1 MKNKYRTY
9 IITFITCIGILAGT
23 MLYTMLSSPDNDTVI
38 KVGFIYVG
46 DASTGYTSNFIEAQ
60 NELEKVYPGRVEAI
74 AMYNVAEGTEGE
86 YLQQLVD
93 AGCSIIFSTSYN
105 FGVVTKEFAQR
116 YPDIEFCMA
125 TCDNANKEPVL
136 DNYHTFMGAIYEG
149 KYASGVAAG
158 MKLAELIDNGAITA
172 DEAKIGYVGA
182 YPYAEV
188 ISGYTA
194 FLLGVRSVVPDAVM
208 TVKYTYKW
216 NDYLLEK
223 KYAAQLID
231 EGCVIISQHSDTVG
245 PAIACEET
253 DAKIPVYLIS
263 YNQSMADIAPTTY
276 ITGCKINW
284 KPYVTAAVG
293 AVLEGHDIEKTV
305 KGNVN
310 GNDIGAGFDEDWVEM
325 LKLNEVIA
333 AEGTREKLDEVIQ
346 KFKRG
351 EIDVF
356 RGDYTG
362 VNVQNPDDI
371 YDLSDGYKEN
381 LNGSAPTFNYILT
394 DIITIEE

>member
-1 MKNKYRTY
+1 MKKTY
-9 IITFITCIGILAGT
+9 LITFFTCICVLAFT
-23 MLYTMLSSPDNDTVI
+23 VLWTAVFKKHDDTVI

-46 DASTGYTSNFIEAQ
+46 DASTGYTGNFIDAQ
-60 NELEKVYPGRVEAI
+60 NELEKLYPDRVRVI
-74 AMYNVAEGTEGE
+74 AMYNVAEGTEDE
-86 YLQQLVD
+86 YLQKLVD
-93 AGCSIIFSTSYN
+93 EGCSIIFSTSYN
-105 FGVVTKEFAQR
+105 YGVTTKEFAGR

-125 TCDNANKEPVL
+125 TCDNANEEPYL
-136 DNYHTFMGAIYEG
+136 ENYHTFMGAIYEG
-149 KYASGVAAG
+149 KYVAGVAAG
-158 MKLAELIDNGAITA
+158 LKLAELIADGTITA
-172 DEAKIGYVGA
+172 EEAKIGYVAA

-223 KYAAQLID
+223 KYAAQLIN

-253 DAKIPVYLIS
+253 DADIPVYLIS

-284 KPYVTAAVG
+284 EPYVTAAVG
-293 AVLEGHDIEKTV
+293 AVLEGRDIEKTV

-333 AEGTREKLDEVIQ
+333 AEGTGEKLDEVIG
-346 KFKRG
+346 KLKRG
-351 EIDVF
+351 ELCVF
-356 RGDYTG
+356 KGDYLG
-362 VNVQNPDDI
+362 VNVDNPEDI
-371 YDLSDGYKEN
+371 YDLSQGYEEN
-381 LNGSAPTFNYILT
+381 RDRSAPAFNYILK
-394 DIITIEE
+394 DVIIIEE

>member
-1 MKNKYRTY
+1 MKRTH
-9 IITFITCIGILAGT
+9 IITFLTCICVLALT
-23 MLYTMLSSPDNDTVI
+23 VLWTAVFKKNDDTVI

-46 DASTGYTSNFIEAQ
+46 DASTGYTGNFIDAQ
-60 NELEKVYPGRVEAI
+60 NELEKVYPDRVQVI

-105 FGVVTKEFAQR
+105 YGVKTKEFAEK
-116 YPDIEFCMA
+116 YPEIEFCMA
-125 TCDNANKEPVL
+125 TCDNANEEPIL

-158 MKLAELIDNGAITA
+158 MKLAELIADGTITA
-172 DEAKIGYVGA
+172 EEAKIGYVAA

-223 KYAAQLID
+223 KYAAQLIG
-231 EGCVIISQHSDTVG
+231 EGCVIISQHSDTAG

-253 DAKIPVYLIS
+253 DADIPVYLIS

-293 AVLEGHDIEKTV
+293 AVLEGRAIEKSV
-305 KGNVN
+305 KGNIN

-333 AEGTREKLDEVIQ
+333 AEGTADRLSEVIDGL
-346 KFKRG
+346 KKGELSVFK
-351 EIDVF
+351 
-356 RGDYTG
+356 GDYTG
-362 VNVQNPDDI
+362 VNVDNPDDVI
-371 YDLSDGYKEN
+371 DLSEGYEEN
-381 LNGSAPTFNYILT
+381 KNGSAPTFKYILK
-394 DIITIEE
+394 DVITIEE

>member
-1 MKNKYRTY
+1 MKKTY
-9 IITFITCIGILAGT
+9 LITFFTCICVLAFT
-23 MLYTMLSSPDNDTVI
+23 VLWTAVFKKHDDTVI

-46 DASTGYTSNFIEAQ
+46 DASTGYTGNFIDAQ
-60 NELEKVYPGRVEAI
+60 NELEKLYPDRIQVI
-74 AMYNVAEGTEGE
+74 AMYNVAEGTEDE
-86 YLQQLVD
+86 YLQKLVD
-93 AGCSIIFSTSYN
+93 EGCSIIFSTSYN
-105 FGVVTKEFAQR
+105 YGVTTKEFAGR

-125 TCDNANKEPVL
+125 TCDNANEEPYL
-136 DNYHTFMGAIYEG
+136 ENYHTFMGAIYEG
-149 KYASGVAAG
+149 KYVAGVAAG
-158 MKLAELIDNGAITA
+158 LKLAELIADGTITA
-172 DEAKIGYVGA
+172 EEAKIGYVAA

-208 TVKYTYKW
+208 NVKYTYKW

-231 EGCVIISQHSDTVG
+231 EGCVIISQHSDTAG

-253 DAKIPVYLIS
+253 DADTPVYLIS

-284 KPYVTAAVG
+284 EPYVTAAVG
-293 AVLEGHDIEKTV
+293 AVLEGRDIEKTV

-333 AEGTREKLDEVIQ
+333 AEGTGEKLDEVIG
-346 KFKRG
+346 KLKRG
-351 EIDVF
+351 ELCVF
-356 RGDYTG
+356 KGDYLG
-362 VNVQNPDDI
+362 VNVDNPEDI
-371 YDLSDGYKEN
+371 YDLSQGYEEN
-381 LNGSAPTFNYILT
+381 RDRSAPAFNYILK
-394 DIITIEE
+394 DVIIIEE

>member
-1 MKNKYRTY
+1 MKRTY
-9 IITFITCIGILAGT
+9 IITFLTCICVFAFS
-23 MLYTMLSSPDNDTVI
+23 MLWTFVFKRDDDAVI
-38 KVGFIYVG
+38 KVGFMYVG
-46 DASTGYTSNFIEAQ
+46 DASTGYTNNFIDAQ
-60 NELEKVYPGRVEAI
+60 NELEKLYPDRVEVI
-74 AMYNVAEGTEGE
+74 AMYNVAEGTEE
-86 YLQQLVD
+86 NYLQQLVD

-105 FGVVTKEFAQR
+105 YGVTTKEFAGR

-125 TCDNANKEPVL
+125 TCDNANEEPYL
-136 DNYHTFMGAIYEG
+136 KNYHTFMGAIYEG
-149 KYASGVAAG
+149 RYASGVAAG
-158 MKLAELIDNGAITA
+158 MKLKELIETGRITV
-172 DEAKIGYVGA
+172 DDAKIGYVAA

-223 KYAAQLID
+223 KYAAELIN
-231 EGCVIISQHSDTVG
+231 EGCVIISQHSDTAG

-253 DAKIPVYLIS
+253 DAGTPVYLIS

-284 KPYVTAAVG
+284 KPYVTGAVG
-293 AVLEGHDIEKTV
+293 AVLEGRNIEKTV
-305 KGNVN
+305 RGKVN

-333 AEGTREKLDEVIQ
+333 ADGTKEKLDEVIE
-346 KFKRG
+346 KLKRG
-351 EIDVF
+351 ELYVF
-356 RGDYTG
+356 KGDYLG
-362 VNVQNPDDI
+362 VNVDDPEDI
-371 YDLSDGYKEN
+371 YDLSQGYEEN
-381 LNGSAPTFNYILT
+381 RDRSAPSFNYILK
-394 DIITIEE
+394 DVITIEE

>member
-1 MKNKYRTY
+1 MKKTY
-9 IITFITCIGILAGT
+9 LITFFTCICVLAFT
-23 MLYTMLSSPDNDTVI
+23 VLWTAVFKKHDDTVI

-46 DASTGYTSNFIEAQ
+46 DASTGYTGNFIDAQ
-60 NELEKVYPGRVEAI
+60 NELEKLYPDRVRVI
-74 AMYNVAEGTEGE
+74 AMYNVAEGTEDE
-86 YLQQLVD
+86 YLQKLVD
-93 AGCSIIFSTSYN
+93 EGCSIIFSTSYN
-105 FGVVTKEFAQR
+105 YGVTTKEFAGR

-125 TCDNANKEPVL
+125 TCDNANEEPYL
-136 DNYHTFMGAIYEG
+136 ENYHTFMGAIYVG
-149 KYASGVAAG
+149 KYVAGVAAG
-158 MKLAELIDNGAITA
+158 LKLAELIADGTITA
-172 DEAKIGYVGA
+172 EEAKIGYVAA

-223 KYAAQLID
+223 KYAAQLIN

-253 DAKIPVYLIS
+253 DADIPVYLIS

-284 KPYVTAAVG
+284 EPYVTAAVG
-293 AVLEGHDIEKTV
+293 AVLEGRDIEKTV

-333 AEGTREKLDEVIQ
+333 AEGTGEKLDEVIG
-346 KFKRG
+346 KLKRG
-351 EIDVF
+351 ELCVF
-356 RGDYTG
+356 KGDYLG
-362 VNVQNPDDI
+362 VNVDNPEDI
-371 YDLSDGYKEN
+371 YDLSQGYEEN
-381 LNGSAPTFNYILT
+381 RDRSAPAFNYILK
-394 DIITIEE
+394 DVIIIEE

>member
-1 MKNKYRTY
+1 
-9 IITFITCIGILAGT
+9 
-23 MLYTMLSSPDNDTVI
+23 
-38 KVGFIYVG
+38 
-46 DASTGYTSNFIEAQ
+46 
-60 NELEKVYPGRVEAI
+60 
-74 AMYNVAEGTEGE
+74 MYNVAEGTEGN

-105 FGVVTKEFAQR
+105 YGVTTKEFAGR

-125 TCDNANKEPVL
+125 TCDNANEEPYL
-136 DNYHTFMGAIYEG
+136 KNYHTFMGAIYEG
-149 KYASGVAAG
+149 RYASGVAAG
-158 MKLAELIDNGAITA
+158 MKLKELIENGRITV
-172 DEAKIGYVGA
+172 DDAKIGYVAA

-223 KYAAQLID
+223 KYAAELID
-231 EGCVIISQHSDTVG
+231 EGCVIISQHSDTAG

-253 DAKIPVYLIS
+253 DAGTPVYLIS

-284 KPYVTAAVG
+284 KPYVTGAVG
-293 AVLEGHDIEKTV
+293 AVLEGRNIEKTV
-305 KGNVN
+305 RGKVN

-333 AEGTREKLDEVIQ
+333 ADGTKEKLDEVIE
-346 KFKRG
+346 KLKRG
-351 EIDVF
+351 ELYVF
-356 RGDYTG
+356 KGDYLG
-362 VNVQNPDDI
+362 VNVDDPEDI
-371 YDLSDGYKEN
+371 YDLSQGYEEN
-381 LNGSAPTFNYILT
+381 RDRSAPSFNYILK
-394 DIITIEE
+394 DVITIEE